1 MNSRHEIPPRWPA
14 GPIPAPI
21 RTLRTLVG
29 EIWIPSPMSS
39 PVIRR
44 YPHRGF
50 SRASRRIS
58 SRTSRPSLGRPGR
71 RPGYVQRRAT
81 SPRCHASSVPG
92 VTKNAC
98 QRSLGSS
105 LLAAARNARSAGR
118 SAGRDTCR
126 RSTAISWRRTTIS
139 SSLCSDER
147 KHINTSAI
155 KRPNSTY
162 SNDAST
168 GPSLIDGASDT
179 TASSAQNA
187 RASGHDR
194 VYAPHSPPRPQP
206 PGRQRHRVRPTS
218 R

>member
-1 MNSRHEIPPRWPA
+1 
-14 GPIPAPI
+14 
-21 RTLRTLVG
+21 
-29 EIWIPSPMSS
+29 
-39 PVIRR
+39 VIRR
-44 YPHRGF
+44 YPHRGL

-58 SRTSRPSLGRPGR
+58 SRTSRSGLGRPGR

-105 LLAAARNARSAGR
+105 LLAAARNTRSAGR

-139 SSLCSDER
+139 SSPCSDAR
-147 KHINTSAI
+147 KHSNTSAI

-168 GPSLIDGASDT
+168 GPSP
-179 TASSAQNA
+179 
-187 RASGHDR
+187 DR
-194 VYAPHSPPRPQP
+194 LS
-206 PGRQRHRVRPTS
+206 QRHYGLERPKGLWQRARSSLCTPHPLELRLLARRRRAEPRLPRRPS
-218 R
+218 G